1 MINYFVKNKN
11 YLILVFNLV
20 YLAVFTINALIH
32 ANLEFL
38 YYTILMVAL
47 IYLIVMVNKQ
57 LHLAFFILVNL
68 SILGFL
74 HLLGGNFYLGATR
87 LYDHYLVMGAIRYDN
102 IVHTYGTFIITLIS
116 CFFLSNVIFSFDWP
130 AAMTSFLFL
139 VIIFFLILQ
148 SLWSITLEKSP
159 IAYFYWALG
168 IAVCLFE
175 VSIILW
181 FWPSS
186 PTIVALF
193 LTGFFYI
200 FVGLSHAWL
209 ERKLFK
215 NVMWEYIWVGAVVFF
230 ILMLSTSWRG

>member
-102 IVHTYGTFIITLIS
+102 IVHTYGTFIITLILYS
-116 CFFLSNVIFSFDWP
+116 LLGDFIDERIRQRYLLFS
-130 AAMTSFLFL
+130 
-139 VIIFFLILQ
+139 LILV
-148 SLWSITLEKSP
+148 LMAIGVGTLNEL
-159 IAYFYWALG
+159 A
-168 IAVCLFE
+168 E
-175 VSIILW
+175 
-181 FWPSS
+181 
-186 PTIVALF
+186 F
-193 LTGFFYI
+193 L
-200 FVGLSHAWL
+200 
-209 ERKLFK
+209 
-215 NVMWEYIWVGAVVFF
+215 AVVFLGAGEQVGGYF
-230 ILMLSTSWRG
+230 NNSLDLLFNTFGSILACIIIYFYRERPRILQKINAKIRKDN

>member
-102 IVHTYGTFIITLIS
+102 IVHTYGTFIITLILYS
-116 CFFLSNVIFSFDWP
+116 LLSDFIDERIRQRYLLFS
-130 AAMTSFLFL
+130 
-139 VIIFFLILQ
+139 LILV
-148 SLWSITLEKSP
+148 LMAIGVGTLNEL
-159 IAYFYWALG
+159 A
-168 IAVCLFE
+168 E
-175 VSIILW
+175 
-181 FWPSS
+181 
-186 PTIVALF
+186 F
-193 LTGFFYI
+193 L
-200 FVGLSHAWL
+200 
-209 ERKLFK
+209 
-215 NVMWEYIWVGAVVFF
+215 AVVFLGAGEQVGGYF
-230 ILMLSTSWRG
+230 NNSLDLLFNTFGSILACIIIYFYRERPRILQKINAKIRKDN